1 MYDVIVIGCGPAG
14 MTAAIYAARANK
26 KVLILEKETIGGQ
39 MASAPLIENYPGYKS
54 ISGSELASNMFDHV
68 MELDVDF
75 ELEEVTEIIDGKVK
89 KVVTDSNTYET
100 KTIIVATGSKYRL
113 LGLENEE
120 NLIGKGIHFC
130 TSCDGI
136 FFKDKTV
143 AIIGGGNSAVIN
155 AITMSDICKK
165 VYVIQNLENLTAEN
179 ILIDKLK
186 EKDNVE
192 VITNSKVIKV
202 LGEDILTSVV
212 IETSAEEK
220 EIFLDGMF
228 ISIGLVPQSDLVK
241 NILNI
246 NRYGY
251 IESNNCKTDI
261 PGIFV
266 AGDCRDKTFR
276 QITISAGDG
285 TTAATE
291 AINYLNN
298 NWQNEIKYIKLK

>member
-14 MTAAIYAARANK
+14 MTSAIYAARANK

-39 MASAPLIENYPGYKS
+39 MASAPLIENYPGYSS
-54 ISGSELASNMFDHV
+54 ISGSELASKMFDQI

-75 ELEEVTEIIDGKVK
+75 ELEEVTVIIDGKVK
-89 KVVTDSNTYET
+89 KVVTDSNTYDT

-120 NLIGKGIHFC
+120 DLIGKGIHFC

-143 AIIGGGNSAVIN
+143 AVIGGGNSAVIN

-165 VYVIQNLENLTAEN
+165 VYVIQNLEKLTAEN
-179 ILIDKLK
+179 ILIDKLNR
-186 EKDNVE
+186 KDNVE
-192 VITNSKVIKV
+192 IITSATVKKIN
-202 LGEDILTSVV
+202 GEDILTGIV
-212 IETSAEEK
+212 IEILKEEK
-220 EIFLDGMF
+220 EILLDGMF
-228 ISIGLVPQSDLVK
+228 ISIGLVPQSELVK
-241 NILNI
+241 NVLNI
-246 NRYGY
+246 NQYGY

-261 PGIFV
+261 QGIFV
-266 AGDCRDKTFR
+266 AGDCRDKAFR
-276 QITISAGDG
+276 QITISTSDG
-285 TTAATE
+285 TVAATE

-298 NWQNEIKYIKLK
+298 N

>member
-14 MTAAIYAARANK
+14 MTSAIYAARANK

-54 ISGSELASNMFDHV
+54 ISGSELASNMFDQI
-68 MELDVDF
+68 MELGVDF
-75 ELEEVTEIIDGKVK
+75 ELEEVLEIVDGETK
-89 KVVTDSNTYET
+89 KVLTDSNTYET
-100 KTIIVATGSKYRL
+100 KTIIIATGSKYRL
-113 LGLENEE
+113 LGLDNEE

-136 FFKDKTV
+136 FFKDKIV

-165 VYVIQNLENLTAEN
+165 VYVIQNLENLTAED
-179 ILIDKLK
+179 ILVSKLRK
-186 EKDNVE
+186 KDNIE
-192 VITNSKVIKV
+192 IITNSTVTKVI
-202 LGEDILTSVV
+202 GEEQLTGII
-212 IETSAEEK
+212 IETDSKEQ

-228 ISIGLVPQSDLVK
+228 ISIGLVPQSELVK
-241 NILNI
+241 NILKI
-246 NRYGY
+246 NKYGY
-251 IESNNCKTDI
+251 IESTACNTNV

-266 AGDCRDKTFR
+266 AGDCRDKAFR
-276 QITISAGDG
+276 QITISTGDG

-291 AINYLNN
+291 AINYLN
-298 NWQNEIKYIKLK
+298 K